1 MQAGCNKATQLA
13 VHLLFYI
20 TFFPEIAKKHR
31 LSLSVGVRLTRVA
44 LAHQLLS
51 PRPLLWLLTVLHSTV
66 LIDVVVAATTYLC
79 LRSALLG
86 ANADFVA
93 AAVPSFPLH

>member
-44 LAHQLLS
+44 LAHQLL
-51 PRPLLWLLTVLHSTV
+51 
-66 LIDVVVAATTYLC
+66 
-79 LRSALLG
+79 
-86 ANADFVA
+86 
-93 AAVPSFPLH
+93 FP